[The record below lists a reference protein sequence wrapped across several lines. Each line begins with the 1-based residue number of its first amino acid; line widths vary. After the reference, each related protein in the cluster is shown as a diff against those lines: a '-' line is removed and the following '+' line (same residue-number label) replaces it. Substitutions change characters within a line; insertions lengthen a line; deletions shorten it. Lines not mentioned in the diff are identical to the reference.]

1 MKRRIISMV
10 LLLFLLLGL
19 TVNTYRLST
28 RQKQEHAQLQAE
40 LLVNQTLGNI
50 IDAYQLNDAANRA
63 ATLRQ
68 LESERAL
75 RHETEDRLKRFAAAA
90 ATDNCAVSRMPESGI
105 SILRE

>member
-1 MKRRIISMV
+1 MKRRIISIG

-19 TVNTYRLST
+19 TANTYRLSAK
-28 RQKQEHAQLQAE
+28 QKQEHTQLQAE
-40 LLVNQTLGNI
+40 QLVNQTLGNI

-63 ATLRQ
+63 AAARQ
-68 LESERAL
+68 LENERAL
-75 RHETEDRLKRFAAAA
+75 RHETEDRLKRFAAAS